1 MRISPALLLAAAWP
15 LIPVAAAAPLTLR
28 VSAESKPIS
37 PDLFGIF
44 FEDINWAADGGLYAE
59 LVQNR
64 SFEYQATEQRDW
76 NSLTAWQ
83 PVERG
88 ASKGSVR
95 VRDAF
100 PVHPNNPHYV
110 VLGTNTAGEGFG
122 IQNGGFDGIPV
133 REGER
138 YTLSLFAQQ
147 LYVGDR
153 WRGGPER
160 RGTLTLVRSRGK
172 TTTFVL
178 NKVKPR
184 VKEVTDAR
192 RGLAGGGEVAP
203 VDLPDLAEVDR
214 SYAAG
219 LGVVEVTGAKSV
231 EDFVALWQYVASKLG
246 FKS

>member
-1 MRISPALLLAAAWP
+1 MKILLVLNGKGGVGKTTTARN
-15 LIPVAAAAPLTLR
+15 VAAAAAAAGLR
-28 VSAESKPIS
+28 VATLDTDPQGTLTRWWQKRPENAPAIDHYQDSLAEMSDPVEPLDGI
-37 PDLFGIF
+37 DLLVIDTPTAI
-44 FEDINWAADGGLYAE
+44 EMTAIRPNAEKLIDRADLI
-59 LVQNR
+59 LTPL
-64 SFEYQATEQRDW
+64 QATPED
-76 NSLTAWQ
+76 L
-83 PVERG
+83 E
-88 ASKGSVR
+88 SV
-95 VRDAF
+95 
-100 PVHPNNPHYV
+100 
-110 VLGTNTAGEGFG
+110 
-122 IQNGGFDGIPV
+122 
-133 REGER
+133 
-138 YTLSLFAQQ
+138 
-147 LYVGDR
+147 
-153 WRGGPER
+153 

-203 VDLPDLAEVDR
+203 VDLPDLAEVYR